1 MKATR
6 KHLHQP
12 VELAC
17 LQLASAQLEIVTRE
31 SGRLGQIDDVEA
43 LHDFRVNVR
52 RLRTYL
58 QAYRNHYPKS
68 VGKRG
73 RKRLG
78 NLLSATNSGR
88 DDEVHILWLER
99 QLELKTL
106 PKLARTG
113 FTALLSELAAVRH
126 ETAAD
131 ELRAVAEQFEA
142 IREELSARF
151 TKPRQAIWVDR
162 EGESLSFG
170 GATGRIVAELAAI
183 LKDHLA
189 AIVSVEQE
197 KPAHRA
203 RLAAKRLRYVL
214 EPVRFLVRGGQGV
227 VRQLKAL
234 QDILGD
240 LHDLHTLEGRVRSK
254 LEQSRK
260 VAFDDLMHTARTAR
274 RLQTVRRA
282 AKSGDDL
289 ALAAAAQRIAA
300 GERRLYAQLDKRW
313 LGTNADG
320 FFELV
325 DRVVGQLTRSGRAPP
340 P

>member
-1 MKATR
+1 
-6 KHLHQP
+6 
-12 VELAC
+12 
-17 LQLASAQLEIVTRE
+17 
-31 SGRLGQIDDVEA
+31 
-43 LHDFRVNVR
+43 
-52 RLRTYL
+52 
-58 QAYRNHYPKS
+58 
-68 VGKRG
+68 
-73 RKRLG
+73 
-78 NLLSATNSGR
+78 
-88 DDEVHILWLER
+88 
-99 QLELKTL
+99 
-106 PKLARTG
+106 
-113 FTALLSELAAVRH
+113 
-126 ETAAD
+126 
-131 ELRAVAEQFEA
+131 
-142 IREELSARF
+142 
-151 TKPRQAIWVDR
+151 
-162 EGESLSFG
+162 
-170 GATGRIVAELAAI
+170 VAELAAI